1 MTALKE
7 NFKSCQQ
14 LYEVYSDIAKTYY
27 DISKGDYVSKLVEEE
42 RRKKEQEAQRKKNK
56 AI

>member
-27 DISKGDYVSKLVEEE
+27 DISKGDYISELVEEE
-42 RRKKEQEAQRKKNK
+42 RRRLEQEVQRKKNK
-56 AI
+56 TI